1 MKQEIFWLG
10 LILHSTAVMWMPYIL
25 CAFATW
31 GLGKTLTYREDVPP
45 LAAWAQRAKKAH
57 ANAIENLALLAPA
70 TLAYLFLSGG
80 TSTGEIVPCLQIYL
94 GARVGH
100 YVLYIA
106 NVPFGRTVT
115 FLIGWACT
123 VCIIWKLLA

>member
-10 LILHSTAVMWMPYIL
+10 VILLATAVMWMPYIL

-57 ANAIENLALLAPA
+57 ANAIENLTLLAPA
-70 TLAYLFLSGG
+70 TLAYLMLTGG
-80 TSTGEIVPCLQIYL
+80 TAEGQIVPYLQGYL
-94 GARVGH
+94 VARIAH
-100 YVLYIA
+100 YVLYVA

-115 FLIGWACT
+115 FLAGWACT
-123 VCIIWKLLA
+123 VAIIASLL